1 MYKFDNMDMT
11 ASTYSLL
18 KDRVPATM
26 DAIGMSVV
34 ADLLRESDPIDY
46 ERVAEALRSLPE
58 HARDARHPERCVS
71 AVEDV
76 AFWAEAAVWASY
88 AADEDAY
95 RLCVARVTEAL
106 EEVWSSLE
114 LH

>member
-1 MYKFDNMDMT
+1 MYMFDNMDMT

-26 DAIGMSVV
+26 DAAGMSAV
-34 ADLLRESDPIDY
+34 AELLRESDPIDY
-46 ERVAEALRSLPE
+46 GRVAEALRSMPG
-58 HARDARHPERCVS
+58 HARAAQRPERCVS

-88 AADEDAY
+88 AADEDAF
-95 RLCVARVTEAL
+95 RLCVARVTDAL